1 MVVVHRAHGF
11 RFVIYTADHEPAHVH
26 VTGAGQAKINL
37 LGAAGSPE
45 VVFSAG
51 IRRADMRRLLAE
63 VNLRRNELL
72 REWERI
78 HGRRD

>member
-1 MVVVHRAHGF
+1 
-11 RFVIYTADHEPAHVH
+11 

-37 LGAAGSPE
+37 PGSTGAPE
-45 VVFSAG
+45 IVFSAG
-51 IRRADMRRLLAE
+51 ITRADMRRLLAE
-63 VNLRRNELL
+63 VNLRRTEFL